1 MAHSS
6 SLHRSLTV
14 DGTPE
19 PVRALRSMLASFLK
33 DRGVPED
40 VVRSVVLA
48 FAEAL
53 DNAMEHG
60 TVGAGEVRVRLRY
73 TPKFILLSLLDTGS
87 DKAPLGRPVTPDTD
101 SERGRGFQL
110 MNKMMHYVRVRTY
123 PQGGTRVS
131 MLRNL
136 DSPPPGQ
143 ATEATEP

>member
-6 SLHRSLTV
+6 SLHRTLIV

-19 PVRALRSMLASFLK
+19 PVRALRSMLASFLR
-33 DRGVPED
+33 DRGVAEE

-48 FAEAL
+48 FSEAL

-60 TVGAGEVRVRLRY
+60 TVGTGEVRVRLRY

-87 DKAPLGRPVTPDTD
+87 DKAPLGKPVIVDINA
-101 SERGRGFQL
+101 ERGRGFQL
-110 MNKMMHYVRVRTY
+110 MNKMMHYVRVRSY

-131 MLRNL
+131 MLRKL
-136 DSPPPGQ
+136 DSNP
-143 ATEATEP
+143 